1 MRASP
6 RIRLAV
12 AALALSISAYYAVRR
27 AHDWVTQE
35 LSPLHRTLI
44 ELHSTLPADARV
56 LLLMPESARRTS
68 IVQHASARL
77 YPRPVY
83 LLPKGAAT
91 LEEARPWIAEKRLT
105 WVISLGGADFDPART
120 FARRLDDGR

>member
-1 MRASP
+1 MRV
-6 RIRLAV
+6 AV
-12 AALALSISAYYAVRR
+12 AALALSISAFYAVRR
-27 AHDWVTQE
+27 THYWVTQE
-35 LSPLHRTLI
+35 LSSLHRTLI
-44 ELHSTLPADARV
+44 DLHSTLPADVRV

-83 LLPKGAAT
+83 LLPEGAGT
-91 LEEARPWIAEKRLT
+91 LEEARPWISEKRLT
-105 WVISLGGADFDPART
+105 WVVSLGGVDFDPART